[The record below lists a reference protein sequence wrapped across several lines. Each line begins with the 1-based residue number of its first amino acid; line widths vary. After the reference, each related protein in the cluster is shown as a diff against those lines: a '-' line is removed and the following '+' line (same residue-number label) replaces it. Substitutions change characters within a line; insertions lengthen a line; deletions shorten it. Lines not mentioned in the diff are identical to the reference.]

1 QKCRPSGNI
10 RGKGAPSGQRNTE
23 NDSDC
28 CLKGKLYTTYKCSPP
43 VSSHT
48 KAYLTLNS
56 FEAGRDGGVPSE
68 GDSWHHS
75 DGTSVVDEC
84 DSTTGC
90 DKDHSYQPPCANSVG
105 ASQG

>member
-1 QKCRPSGNI
+1 M
-10 RGKGAPSGQRNTE
+10 
-23 NDSDC
+23 
-28 CLKGKLYTTYKCSPP
+28 
-43 VSSHT
+43 SSHT

-105 ASQG
+105 ASKVERKALGIPLSQWVALILH